1 MTWREGRLAGRKALV
16 TGGIGGYIAL
26 SLAQDG
32 AGVAVHYY
40 QNLTEAQRVAR
51 EMRALKCRSVAVQ
64 AAIGDAEGARSMH
77 EKISAS
83 FDPFDTLVNC
93 AGSTGTASSRT

>member
-1 MTWREGRLAGRKALV
+1 MMWREGRVAGRKALV
-16 TGGIGGYIAL
+16 TGGLGGYIAL
-26 SLAQDG
+26 SLAQEG
-32 AGVAVHYY
+32 ADVAVHYY

-51 EMRALKCRSVAVQ
+51 EIQVPKCRSAAVQ
-64 AAIGDAEGARSMH
+64 AAIGYAESARSMH

-83 FDPFDTLVNC
+83 FGPFDPLVDC